1 LLTGGIVNKPVLEN
15 SAQPARSNVRLA
27 LFSAFMLAVLTALVV
42 FYLRSGPQPA
52 PEALNQSVVAQPAT
66 LQPQAE
72 GNDSLQQDRQSAES
86 ASKVLGNLK
95 RFQEATEHDLS
106 YDEYEQ
112 MLNQLNTDLNNT
124 LPAFVGHSPGDETFR
139 QEAAAAV
146 RDYVAARNWWKTTI
160 RFSSALND
168 ADRDEKLKADWTRAE
183 THIENAEK
191 AMVR

>member
-1 LLTGGIVNKPVLEN
+1 LTGGINNKPALKS
-15 SAQPARSNVRLA
+15 SADPAQSRVRLT
-27 LFSAFMLAVLTALVV
+27 LISAVIVVVLTALVV
-42 FYLRSGPQPA
+42 FYMRPGPQAA
-52 PEALNQSVVAQPAT
+52 PEALNQGVGTQPAT
-66 LQPQAE
+66 VLPQAE
-72 GNDSLQQDRQSAES
+72 AKDSLQQDPQSAEA

-95 RFQEATEHDLS
+95 RLQEATEHDLS

-112 MLNQLNTDLNNT
+112 MLDQLNADLNNT
-124 LPAFVGHSPGDETFR
+124 LPAFVGHSPENETFR

-160 RFSSALND
+160 KYSSALND
-168 ADRDEKLKADWTRAE
+168 ADRDEKLKADWTRAK